1 MGYNAMMN
9 LKQILEQRL
18 QQIEP
23 TATLSVSD
31 KADFQCNTAFALAKQ
46 ERQSPI
52 AIANRIIEQWNQQAS
67 GLATATAVNGFIN
80 FNVSD
85 TQLRQ
90 IAEFVTT
97 KHLLPLATQTPRT
110 IFFDYGGA
118 NIAKELHIGHLRS
131 PIIGESLKRVFQ
143 AFGHHTIAG
152 AYLGDWGLQM
162 GLVIASIMEKGIDVN
177 QVTLSMLGEIY
188 PAASKRKNVDPE
200 FYERAATIT
209 AKLQNFEEPYYSMC
223 QVLRNLSVTQVKKN
237 YERLN
242 CTFDIY
248 DGESTYQPNVKK
260 LIELLQNQGLVE
272 KSQGALIVNVAKP
285 EDQKPMPP
293 VIIKKQNGGDL
304 YATSD
309 LSAIYT
315 RYQQYHPDQFIYFT
329 DARQRLHFEQIFR
342 VARLAKLV
350 PDSTILTHV
359 SYGTIN
365 GKDGKPFK
373 TREGGT
379 IKLEDILDT
388 VAGATTEFAVGLSAI
403 KFADLINQVHKDYI
417 FDLQKCTSFEGKTGP
432 YILYTIVR
440 INAIFAKAGAF
451 QCNFANLEQY
461 MTDSIRKVIMN
472 VVKLTEAYNV
482 ALNTL
487 SLNAIA
493 DAIYNLANSFTNFYT
508 EQNIIHETNAAKK
521 ELYLSIAQL
530 TKTALEIGL
539 HTLAIDTVEKM

>member
-1 MGYNAMMN
+1 MTMN

-23 TATLSVSD
+23 TATLSVSE
-31 KADFQCNTAFALAKQ
+31 KADFQCNTAFTLAKQ
-46 ERQSPI
+46 QHQNP
-52 AIANRIIEQWNQQAS
+52 AVIANQITEQWNQQAAD
-67 GLATATAVNGFIN
+67 LATATAVGGFIN
-80 FNVSD
+80 FTLTVQ
-85 TQLRQ
+85 QLRV
-90 IAEFVTT
+90 IAEYVTQ
-97 KHLLPLATQTPRT
+97 KNLLPLAKQTPRT
-110 IFFDYGGA
+110 VFFDYGGA

-131 PIIGESLKRVFQ
+131 PIIGEALKRTFQ

-162 GLVIASIMEKGIDVN
+162 GLVLASIIEQGIAPEK
-177 QVTLSMLGEIY
+177 VTLAMLGEIY
-188 PAASKRKNVDPE
+188 PAASKRKNTDPE

-209 AKLQNFEEPYYSMC
+209 AKLQNLEEPYYGMFKT
-223 QVLRNLSVTQVKKN
+223 LRALSVNQIQKN
-237 YERLN
+237 YQKLN

-248 DGESTYQPNVKK
+248 DGESTYQPNVDKV
-260 LIELLQNQGLVE
+260 IGLLQEQGLTE
-272 KSQGALIVNVAKP
+272 RSQGALIVNVAKP

-309 LSAIYT
+309 ITALYT
-315 RYQQYHPDQFIYFT
+315 RMQQYHPDQFVYIT
-329 DARQRLHFEQIFR
+329 DARQALHFEQVFR
-342 VARLAKLV
+342 VARLGNLV
-350 PDSTILTHV
+350 PPTTALTHV
-359 SYGTIN
+359 GYGTIN

-373 TREGGT
+373 TRDGGT

-417 FDLQKCTSFEGKTGP
+417 FDLQKCISFEGKTGP

-440 INAIFAKAGAF
+440 INAIFAKVGKF
-451 QCNFANLEQY
+451 QCNFANLDKY
-461 MTDSIRKVIMN
+461 MTDSIRKVILN
-472 VVKLTEAYNV
+472 VVKLAEAYNV
-482 ALNTL
+482 VLNTL
-487 SLNAIA
+487 SLNALT
-493 DAIYNLANSFTNFYT
+493 DAIYNLANSFTAFYT
-508 EQNIIHETNAAKK
+508 EQNIIHETDTAKQ

-539 HTLAIDTVEKM
+539 HTLAIDTVTKM